1 MLALRPELVDQTK
14 AKNFTSAALNHERD
28 FIWLRADRPAGFGWM
43 AQDLSLAGAMGDA
56 SQATA
61 AKGEAVINYWAGAFI
76 DLVKDVERFD
86 LSNLRSA
93 L

>member
-1 MLALRPELVDQTK
+1 
-14 AKNFTSAALNHERD
+14 
-28 FIWLRADRPAGFGWM
+28 M
-43 AQDLSLAGAMGDA
+43 AQDLSLAGAVGDA

-61 AKGEAVINYWAGAFI
+61 AKGEAVINYWVDAFI

>member
-1 MLALRPELVDQTK
+1 MSAILFGCVQIDQRALD
-14 AKNFTSAALNHERD
+14 
-28 FIWLRADRPAGFGWM
+28 GWRRIF
-43 AQDLSLAGAMGDA
+43 SLAVAIGDA